1 MLEKARCEVLAA
13 QEPYHMSVDELLPSC
28 HGLCLGIFRITEDL
42 LQRCPHLV
50 AVARHGAG
58 TDLVDVEAASRLGI
72 YVTCT
77 PGANANAVAEY
88 TIGTIICLSRSIL
101 QADQRVKHEKWRHPS
116 LWGYELQEKT
126 IGILALGR
134 IGQRTARLANAFG
147 MNVLA
152 YDPLQP
158 KSAFQSANAA
168 RLNLDNLISR
178 SNYLCLHLNLTDESI
193 AMLDRQ

>member
-1 MLEKARCEVLAA
+1 MLEKARCEVLVA

-116 LWGYELQEKT
+116 LWGYELQGKT
-126 IGILALGR
+126 IGILGLGR